1 VSDDDGLLLIEG
13 EEGGPAA
20 AAATTGGAPEA
31 PSTRMRRCVAARA
44 PRLAEGMIR
53 FVVGPDH
60 ALVPDLAGRLPG
72 RGLWLSAERRAVQG
86 AVARN
91 LFAKAA
97 RDRVVVAPDLAD
109 RLEAMLVRR
118 CLDLVGLAR
127 RAGELVAGFDQVEDL
142 LRRGRAA
149 LVLQAR
155 DGAADGRRKVAS
167 VAGALKV
174 PVVEAFDRAEL
185 GAAIGRAEAVHLAL
199 APGGVER
206 RLEAELGRLSG
217 FRDFPPP
224 AAGVGATEREEGTS
238 RT

>member
-1 VSDDDGLLLIEG
+1 
-13 EEGGPAA
+13 
-20 AAATTGGAPEA
+20 
-31 PSTRMRRCVAARA
+31 
-44 PRLAEGMIR
+44 MIR

-72 RGLWLSAERRAVQG
+72 RGLWLGAERRTVQG
-86 AVARN
+86 AVAKN

-97 RDRVVVAPDLAD
+97 RDRVAVPPDLAD

-127 RAGELVAGFDQVEDL
+127 RAGGLVAGFDQVDDA

-155 DGAADGRRKVAS
+155 DGAADGRRKVGS
-167 VAGALKV
+167 LAGALGV

-199 APGGVER
+199 APGGVEG
-206 RLEAELGRLSG
+206 RLEAELGRLRG
-217 FRDFPPP
+217 FREFPAWSPKAT
-224 AAGVGATEREEGTS
+224 AAGAGATTEREEGTS